1 MGKKLL
7 EMTKEELW
15 QLFPIYLVEH
25 KNYWANW
32 YAEELS
38 LLKRIFP
45 DNYIARI
52 SHIGST
58 AIVEIWAKPIVD
70 ILVEIRNEK
79 YLSYIKGILLSNG
92 YLCMAEDK
100 KRISLN
106 KGYTEEGFAERV
118 YHLHL
123 RCLGDNDEL
132 YFRDY
137 LKEYSDIAK
146 EYESLKLALWKEY
159 EHDRDGYTGS
169 KTAFIREQTIK
180 AKEKYKGR
188 YG

>member
-70 ILVEIRNEK
+70 ILVEVRNEK

-100 KRISLN
+100 N
-106 KGYTEEGFAERV
+106 GFP
-118 YHLHL
+118 
-123 RCLGDNDEL
+123 
-132 YFRDY
+132 
-137 LKEYSDIAK
+137 
-146 EYESLKLALWKEY
+146 
-159 EHDRDGYTGS
+159 
-169 KTAFIREQTIK
+169 
-180 AKEKYKGR
+180 
-188 YG
+188 